1 LNETDACKGWAMV
14 SGCVR
19 VSPIGRVLS
28 SRLNSLWLLCLL
40 IPVSFSSCVTA
51 EQSDGP
57 GRVVSKS
64 SYIRPSWVG
73 KSIYFEPLAKLGY
86 SSYRKD
92 RVRILDLGI
101 KQAQIEAAAQVVARF
116 DEAFANFVVD
126 LVKRDNPKIPAS
138 DGASSQTWYD
148 ELRSL
153 ALTASRQF
161 QAPVVSAESVYWEEV
176 EIIEGNS
183 PGSGS
188 GSLESGEAAQEL
200 IHEFRIYVQMSFDR
214 GEITDRLSV
223 LTQKLEADHVGQAVN
238 SGKFASAIAVLD
250 TEFPELR
257 RAAVESKD
265 DKKEVES
272 IQTEM
277 DSAGS
282 TVESSVEQQG
292 PRGRKFEPN
301 PSATPGAAA
310 PKLEPGTEPQAKP
323 GAVKSPAPPAKKKSK

>member
-1 LNETDACKGWAMV
+1 MV
-14 SGCVR
+14 SGFVR
-19 VSPIGRVLS
+19 VSPFGQVLGSLLS
-28 SRLNSLWLLCLL
+28 SMWPLCLV
-40 IPVSFSSCVTA
+40 IPVSISSCVTA

-73 KSIYFEPLAKLGY
+73 KSIYFEPSAKLGY

-116 DEAFANFVVD
+116 DESFANFVVD
-126 LVKRDNPKIPAS
+126 LVKRDNPRIPTS

-148 ELRSL
+148 ELRSH

-183 PGSGS
+183 PGSAS
-188 GSLESGEAAQEL
+188 GSLESGETAQEL
-200 IHEFRIYVQMSFDR
+200 IHEFRIYVQMSFD
-214 GEITDRLSV
+214 EITDRLSV
-223 LTQKLEADHVGQAVN
+223 LAQKLEADRVGEAVN
-238 SGKFASAIAVLD
+238 SGKFASAIKVFD

-257 RAAVESKD
+257 RAAEESKD

-301 PSATPGAAA
+301 PTSDPAVAAPKVEPGIEPGAA
-310 PKLEPGTEPQAKP
+310 PGTEPQAKP
-323 GAVKSPAPPAKKKSK
+323 GAVKSPTPPGKKKRK

>member
-1 LNETDACKGWAMV
+1 
-14 SGCVR
+14 
-19 VSPIGRVLS
+19 
-28 SRLNSLWLLCLL
+28 
-40 IPVSFSSCVTA
+40 
-51 EQSDGP
+51 
-57 GRVVSKS
+57 
-64 SYIRPSWVG
+64 VG
-73 KSIYFEPLAKLGY
+73 KSIYFEPSAKLGY

-116 DEAFANFVVD
+116 DESFASFVVD
-126 LVKRDNPKIPAS
+126 LVKRNNPKIPAS

-176 EIIEGNS
+176 EIIEGSS
-183 PGSGS
+183 PGSAS
-188 GSLESGEAAQEL
+188 GSLESGEGAQDL
-200 IHEFRIYVQMSFDR
+200 LHEFRIYVQMSFDR

-223 LTQKLEADHVGQAVN
+223 LAQRLETGDAGQSA
-238 SGKFASAIAVLD
+238 KFGSALAVLD
-250 TEFPELR
+250 VEFPELR
-257 RAAVESKD
+257 RAAEESKD

-282 TVESSVEQQG
+282 TVDSSVEQQG

-301 PSATPGAAA
+301 PSSD
-310 PKLEPGTEPQAKP
+310 P
-323 GAVKSPAPPAKKKSK
+323 GAVRSPAPPAKKKRN

>member
-1 LNETDACKGWAMV
+1 MV
-14 SGCVR
+14 SGIVR
-19 VSPIGRVLS
+19 VSPIGRLMRS
-28 SRLNSLWLLCLL
+28 LFSSLWRLCLL
-40 IPVSFSSCVTA
+40 IPFSLSSCVTA

-73 KSIYFEPLAKLGY
+73 KSIYFEPSAKLGY

-116 DEAFANFVVD
+116 DESFAAFVVD
-126 LVKRDNPKIPAS
+126 LVKREKPKIPSA
-138 DGASSQTWYD
+138 DGASAEGWYN

-153 ALTASRQF
+153 ALAASRQF

-183 PGSGS
+183 PGTAS
-188 GSLESGEAAQEL
+188 GSLESSETAQEL
-200 IHEFRIYVQMSFDR
+200 THEFRVYVQMSFDR

-223 LTQKLEADHVGQAVN
+223 LAQRLETGEAGQ
-238 SGKFASAIAVLD
+238 SGKFGSALAVLD
-250 TEFPELR
+250 VEFPELR
-257 RAAVESKD
+257 RAAEESKD

-301 PSATPGAAA
+301 PTGEPGTAA
-310 PKLEPGTEPQAKP
+310 PKSEPKAEPQAKP
-323 GAVKSPAPPAKKKSK
+323 EAVKSPAPPAKKKGK